1 MKNQDILKLL
11 KDIFSKEKIKDYTL
25 VLDKKLHIGNSYLKN
40 YYDTNREMH
49 IGVKELKDVFNRDVS
64 DKLLVKAVISIYH
77 EITNKPLLESAK
89 IMISRELLCQYV
101 LKEKRAEPPGLALSC
116 PLHSKK

>member
-1 MKNQDILKLL
+1 MRQ
-11 KDIFSKEKIKDYTL
+11 ET
-25 VLDKKLHIGNSYLKN
+25 
-40 YYDTNREMH
+40 E
-49 IGVKELKDVFNRDVS
+49 GVTE
-64 DKLLVKAVISIYH
+64 A
-77 EITNKPLLESAK
+77 LLESAK